1 MALSNRK
8 KGTITIVGILS
19 VIGIITGIV
28 ANISDIKRNT
38 DTITTN
44 DSQQIVEK
52 EESSA
57 VEENNKDGGI
67 VENDNSSSKVIDE
80 EANPPKIEI
89 KEGDLIELCPPYQTD
104 RYEEWTNLAIAG
116 NKYASG
122 ISIGGTGNWG
132 GEGYA
137 LFNLSENYKTF
148 SFDIG
153 NIDERGVATDETM
166 YIYLDGKVVW
176 QLALDPAALPTH
188 HEIDL
193 TGAKQMK
200 IVGSKWAGDFG
211 MFNLWIEKAD

>member
-1 MALSNRK
+1 MALSNKK
-8 KGTITIVGILS
+8 KGTITIVGVLS
-19 VIGIITGIV
+19 VIGIVTGIV
-28 ANISDIKRNT
+28 ANLSEINSNRKGT
-38 DTITTN
+38 
-44 DSQQIVEK
+44 
-52 EESSA
+52 ESSVVIVQEVPDSSVVDNIA
-57 VEENNKDGGI
+57 ENNGSSPEV
-67 VENDNSSSKVIDE
+67 VENAAEDV
-80 EANPPKIEI
+80 PGVIEI
-89 KEGDLIELCPPYQTD
+89 KEGDLLELCPPYQTD

-137 LFNLSENYKTF
+137 LFNLSQGYKNF

-153 NIDERGVATDETM
+153 NIDERGVATEETL

-176 QLALDPAALPTH
+176 QLDLDPEALPTH
-188 HEIDL
+188 HTIDL
-193 TGAKQMK
+193 TGAQQMK